1 MKRENKGVYK
11 ISYNNCK
18 EHFGEPLGAGG
29 RGYDCRAV
37 LINLGKYVG
46 EGRARGSLLMFHSGY
61 SSAIPRLFLGTQL
74 WLFLY
79 RIPDKTRCSAGWGI
93 ISGGGLPGGPG
104 PEPGI
109 AQ

>member
-46 EGRARGSLLMFHSGY
+46 EGRARGSLLMFHS
-61 SSAIPRLFLGTQL
+61 SAIPRLFPGYSLVLNFGFFFTASL
-74 WLFLY
+74 AKL
-79 RIPDKTRCSAGWGI
+79 AA
-93 ISGGGLPGGPG
+93 LPG
-104 PEPGI
+104 EE
-109 AQ
+109 

>member
-18 EHFGEPLGAGG
+18 ETLWRTFGGGGVG

-46 EGRARGSLLMFHSGY
+46 EGRARGSLLLY
-61 SSAIPRLFLGTQL
+61 PL
-74 WLFLY
+74 WLFLGY
-79 RIPDKTRCSAGWGI
+79 SPVIPRYFNFGFFFTGSLAKLAA
-93 ISGGGLPGGPG
+93 LPG
-104 PEPGI
+104 EE
-109 AQ
+109 